1 MLLKSLEEKLKS
13 DHLLLDSQI
22 VKDRQVY
29 DLIPVTEA
37 TEYRD
42 DVLYI
47 SDNLKAMDKTQMPA
61 NLLWCG
67 ARLTEEDALRINWIR
82 TEPEKL
88 AETIACAR
96 QYILDNHAIQN
107 LRFHIMESLLHGTG
121 LGTILNEMGDML
133 ETSIVIMDMSGKIIA
148 NSQPFHIADSLW
160 QESVARGYCPPF
172 FIDHIRDVRLQHEG
186 EEDDPAFRYC
196 ADNRIYYLS
205 HRIYL
210 DSELYAYAF
219 MIQSRPEFN
228 RLCSEMLLLIGDTV
242 LKLVRGRS
250 TSADNPSHMYSNL
263 LADIFNGISSEQIQA
278 RITAGE
284 MRFPKRMCI
293 AMVKPRYFRG
303 DSYVR
308 ESLMTTLNMSF
319 QRKHMVYYHSAVV
332 MLFGLD
338 EKAPDLPE
346 ETLHLL
352 DTICQQE
359 HLIAGVSNPFGKVNS
374 TRHYYNQAV
383 RAIELAL
390 AMDREGN
397 VFNYKSFSFYDII
410 DEIGSQRK
418 IGFYCH
424 PALAIL
430 RAYDSENGTQLYD
443 LLKTYTRTGFN
454 QNQTASELF
463 LHRNTLSYRKQKI
476 ISLTG
481 LDFEDMETQFLLQ
494 CSFRI
499 DAYLE
504 ATRH

>member
-1 MLLKSLEEKLKS
+1 
-13 DHLLLDSQI
+13 
-22 VKDRQVY
+22 
-29 DLIPVTEA
+29 
-37 TEYRD
+37 
-42 DVLYI
+42 
-47 SDNLKAMDKTQMPA
+47 
-61 NLLWCG
+61 
-67 ARLTEEDALRINWIR
+67 
-82 TEPEKL
+82 
-88 AETIACAR
+88 
-96 QYILDNHAIQN
+96 
-107 LRFHIMESLLHGTG
+107 
-121 LGTILNEMGDML
+121 
-133 ETSIVIMDMSGKIIA
+133 
-148 NSQPFHIADSLW
+148 
-160 QESVARGYCPPF
+160 
-172 FIDHIRDVRLQHEG
+172 
-186 EEDDPAFRYC
+186 
-196 ADNRIYYLS
+196 
-205 HRIYL
+205 
-210 DSELYAYAF
+210 

-250 TSADNPSHMYSNL
+250 TSADTPSHMYSNL

-284 MRFPKRMCI
+284 MQFPKRMCI